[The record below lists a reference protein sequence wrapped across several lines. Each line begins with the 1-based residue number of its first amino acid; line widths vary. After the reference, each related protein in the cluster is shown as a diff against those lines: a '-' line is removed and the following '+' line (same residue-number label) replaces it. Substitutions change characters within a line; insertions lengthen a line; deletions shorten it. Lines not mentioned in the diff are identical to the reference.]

1 MSTTSHHLG
10 TAELLNSKNK
20 YCTWN
25 SKELPRT
32 VYVTILSLCVF
43 CNNPVVDE
51 VYNIRAILTKEAV
64 LNFVNKIIIVVH
76 IMREPEKAGVIT
88 PDKYRGS
95 KIHGANESV
104 QNKYIL

>member
-1 MSTTSHHLG
+1 MF
-10 TAELLNSKNK
+10 
-20 YCTWN
+20 
-25 SKELPRT
+25 
-32 VYVTILSLCVF
+32 F
-43 CNNPVVDE
+43 CNNPVVDD
-51 VYNIRAILTKEAV
+51 VYNLRDILIKVSV
-64 LNFVNKIIIVVH
+64 LNFVDKMIIVVH

>member
-1 MSTTSHHLG
+1 MHLEFKGVTTYSICY
-10 TAELLNSKNK
+10 NIIS
-20 YCTWN
+20 
-25 SKELPRT
+25 
-32 VYVTILSLCVF
+32 VF
-43 CNNPVVDE
+43 FCYNPVVDE

-88 PDKYRGS
+88 PDKFGGS
-95 KIHGANESV
+95 KIHSANESV

>member
-1 MSTTSHHLG
+1 M
-10 TAELLNSKNK
+10 
-20 YCTWN
+20 
-25 SKELPRT
+25 
-32 VYVTILSLCVF
+32 
-43 CNNPVVDE
+43 
-51 VYNIRAILTKEAV
+51 
-64 LNFVNKIIIVVH
+64 IIVVH